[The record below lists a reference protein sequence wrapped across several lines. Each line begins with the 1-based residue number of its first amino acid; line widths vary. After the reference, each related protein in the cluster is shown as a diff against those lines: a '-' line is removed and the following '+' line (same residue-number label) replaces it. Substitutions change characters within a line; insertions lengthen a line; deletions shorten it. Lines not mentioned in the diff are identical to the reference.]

1 MKTKELTTKQMMKGM
16 AVATNITDIK
26 LNTKKLELSDFLIAK
41 KQEELDNLIKQY
53 TYER

>member
-1 MKTKELTTKQMMKGM
+1 MKTNELTTKKMMKAM
-16 AVATNITDIK
+16 AVATNITDIEV
-26 LNTKKLELSDFLIAK
+26 NTKRLELSDFLIAK